1 MAQTRKMTLARVRAR
16 MRLLERSISSLTARQ
31 LKKGKAVSYG
41 PFSDPG
47 PNVNQSRFPT
57 PFTGGN

>member
-1 MAQTRKMTLARVRAR
+1 MAGNRRMTLARVRGR

-41 PFSDPG
+41 PFVDPG
-47 PNVNQSRFPT
+47 PNTNQSRLPT
-57 PFTGGN
+57 AFSGGN